1 MTKQTSKRTTKQD
14 RAGKCRKGFC
24 SFFSRAKCVFSAGVK
39 TCAPAGKII
48 SRLVWLFPPIIV
60 AIAMLC
66 FFKARGFY
74 PFGDITISWA
84 DMDQQTIP
92 LLLDYKRILS
102 GEEGFFFN
110 TKTAGGMNFFGV
122 FFFFISSPF
131 AFLVVFIEESKVALF
146 VNVLVMLKMCAIS
159 CTASVYFYKKHPNA
173 PFLNIALSVLYAFS
187 GYVMYYFQNLMW
199 LDVMCLF
206 PLLLFAL
213 DDLKEGKRAFF
224 IIVLTACLFANFYLS
239 YMIVV
244 FLLLYVPIWLLISK
258 NKKFATDFILACAI
272 AALLSAIVWLPSL
285 VQYFSS
291 GRKGS
296 IIESLQSSGIFT
308 SYATTFPSIFS
319 VLFLFPFALSKVNG
333 KTQDGKLR
341 FILFLLSLVP
351 IVIEPINKM
360 WQTGSYMSF
369 PTRYVFIPIFL
380 CLTLAMDCLVY
391 KRENAKDQADEKEL
405 ALKQKIKKQA
415 PRYALSFVL
424 LAISIWYLVF
434 AIEYTRTNRETMDQ
448 YAHSLWG
455 NSASFEALLKLYV
468 LAIAIG
474 VLCYLTWKC
483 NFFKPVLLWTSIA
496 VLAFSELYVAPNV
509 YMRAASHSVER
520 HLQIMELADK
530 IEDEGFY
537 RVKSSEEYSGY
548 DFDANMMGSIGYNAL
563 GHFTSLTNAEYMTAM
578 KLFGYTSYWM
588 EVGNSG
594 GTILSDA
601 LMSVK
606 YSVKRSRSGAD
617 VYQGTA
623 YGISKTPQYLPLGII
638 TQADIIEEWQPSDGI
653 YPRAQMQKRLAQ
665 DFFGNADFVQTYSLK
680 DATLNGLTV
689 EEADGKYLLTPQG
702 SKGEIIFNV
711 QSDTLQ
717 NLYFNAFDENS
728 NKLNQA
734 INKKF
739 SIKTSKYSL
748 SQYPTQKRNGLLSL
762 GEYTGA
768 TKITVTVTDS
778 VTVRDV
784 SVVAIENQALG
795 EEIEKTKTV
804 GMTAVKNGY
813 DGRYIA
819 QGGECVFLSVA
830 YDEGFTL
837 KINGKKAQLHE
848 VYDGFMAFYLK
859 EGENKIEIRYCPP
872 GFAFGA
878 CITVIGVG
886 LCAAACVLWIWKKRR
901 VVISEK
907 CDAVTYYVMLAVG
920 AAVVCLVYLMPLVLC
935 AV

>member
-1 MTKQTSKRTTKQD
+1 MTKKTTEREVKQD
-14 RAGKCRKGFC
+14 NASKWKNGLF
-24 SFFSRAKCVFSAGVK
+24 SFFARIKTTFGLGAKVFARG
-39 TCAPAGKII
+39 GKII

-60 AIAMLC
+60 AIAMLW
-66 FFKARGFY
+66 FLKARGFY
-74 PFGDITISWA
+74 PFGDITISWG
-84 DMDQQTIP
+84 DLDQQTMP

-102 GEEGFFFN
+102 GEEGFFLN
-110 TKTAGGMNFFGV
+110 TKAAGGMNFFGV

-131 AFLVVFIEESKVALF
+131 AFLVIFVDESKVALF
-146 VNVLVMLKMCAIS
+146 VNILVMLKMCAIA

-187 GYVMYYFQNLMW
+187 GYVMYYYQNMMW

-206 PLLLFAL
+206 PLLLLAL
-213 DDLKEGKRAFF
+213 DDLKKGKRAFF
-224 IIVLTACLFANFYLS
+224 IIILTACLFANFYLA

-244 FLLLYVPIWLLISK
+244 FLLLYVLMWLLISK
-258 NKKFATDFILACAI
+258 NKKFATDFILTCAV
-272 AALLSAIVWLPSL
+272 AALLSSIVWMPSL
-285 VQYFSS
+285 VHYFSS

-296 IIESLQSSGIFT
+296 IIENLQNSGIFT
-308 SYATTFPSIFS
+308 SYTTTFPSIFS
-319 VLFLFPFALSKVNG
+319 VLFLFPFAFSKVNS

-341 FILFLLSLVP
+341 FVLFLLSLIP
-351 IVIEPINKM
+351 IVFEPINKM

-369 PTRYVFIPIFL
+369 PTRYAFIPIFL

-391 KRENAKDQADEKEL
+391 KQENEEKQGDPKEL
-405 ALKQKIKKQA
+405 LLKQKVKKQA
-415 PRYALSFVL
+415 PRYALSLVL
-424 LAISIWYLVF
+424 LAISVWYLVF
-434 AIEYTRTNRETMDQ
+434 AIDYTRANREIMDQ

-483 NFFKPVLLWTSIA
+483 NFFKPILLWTSIA

-537 RVKSSEEYSGY
+537 RVKSHEEYSGY
-548 DFDANMMGSIGYNAL
+548 DFDVNMMGGIGYHAL
-563 GHFTSLTNAEYMTAM
+563 GHYTSLTNVKYMTAM

-606 YSVKRSRSGAD
+606 YSIKRSKNGGD

-623 YGISKTPQYLPLGII
+623 YGISKTPHYLPLGII
-638 TQADIIEEWQPSDGI
+638 TQADIIKEWEESDGV
-653 YPRAQMQKRLAQ
+653 YPRATMQKRLAQ
-665 DFFGNADFVQTYSLK
+665 DFFGDSDFVQTYNLK

-689 EEADGKYLLTPQG
+689 EEVEGKYLLTPQG
-702 SKGEIIFNV
+702 SKGEIVFNV
-711 QSDTLQ
+711 TSNHLQ
-717 NLYFNAFDENS
+717 YIYFNAFDEN
-728 NKLNQA
+728 NNQLNQA

-762 GEYTGA
+762 GEYKGT
-768 TKITVTVTDS
+768 TKITVTVTGS

-784 SVVAIENQALG
+784 SVVAIDSQALG
-795 EEIEKTKTV
+795 EEIERTQTV
-804 GMTAVKNGY
+804 GLTSVKNGY
-813 DGRYIA
+813 DGRYTA

-830 YDEGFTL
+830 HDEGFTL
-837 KINGKKAQLHE
+837 RINGKKAQLHE

-859 EGENKIEIRYCPP
+859 EGENKIEIRYCSP
-872 GFAFGA
+872 GFVFGA
-878 CITVIGVG
+878 CTTLIGVG

-901 VVISEK
+901 IAISDK
-907 CDAVTYYVMLAVG
+907 CDIVTYYVLLTVG